1 MPLLSVTW
9 AMRSPPISRNVLH
22 RQKLMRTSVSIGGV
36 PLMLTAEN
44 RTRALSILL
53 VLQGGLIL
61 VGAVLLGLT
70 GSVFAPLD
78 SVVGADASIAAI
90 VLGAAFI
97 LAYRTPNKV
106 WLNLA
111 IMYNALAVVAQLWK
125 GSGAWGIHSTTS
137 PPLLALTLPALFL

>member
-1 MPLLSVTW
+1 
-9 AMRSPPISRNVLH
+9 
-22 RQKLMRTSVSIGGV
+22 
-36 PLMLTAEN
+36 MLTAEN

-97 LAYRTPNKV
+97 LAYRTPNKA

-125 GSGAWGIHSTTS
+125 GNNGWGLHATTSTTIVAVIF
-137 PPLLALTLPALFL
+137 LALFLALYPRGQAMEMHPGH

>member
-1 MPLLSVTW
+1 M
-9 AMRSPPISRNVLH
+9 
-22 RQKLMRTSVSIGGV
+22 LMRTSLSIGGV
-36 PLMLTAEN
+36 LLVLTAEN
-44 RTRALSILL
+44 RPRALSILL
-53 VLQGGLIL
+53 VVQGALIL

-70 GSVFAPLD
+70 GSIFSPLD

-97 LAYRTPNKV
+97 LAYRTPSKV

-125 GSGAWGIHSTTS
+125 SSGGWGIHSPN
-137 PPLLALTLPALFL
+137 PP

>member
-1 MPLLSVTW
+1 
-9 AMRSPPISRNVLH
+9 
-22 RQKLMRTSVSIGGV
+22 
-36 PLMLTAEN
+36 MLTAEN

-53 VLQGGLIL
+53 VVQGALIL

-70 GSVFAPLD
+70 GSIFSPLD

-97 LAYRTPNKV
+97 LAYRTPSKV

-125 GSGAWGIHSTTS
+125 VSGGWGIHSTTS
-137 PPLLALTLPALFL
+137 TTIVSIIFLVLFLALYPRGQAMEMNPGH